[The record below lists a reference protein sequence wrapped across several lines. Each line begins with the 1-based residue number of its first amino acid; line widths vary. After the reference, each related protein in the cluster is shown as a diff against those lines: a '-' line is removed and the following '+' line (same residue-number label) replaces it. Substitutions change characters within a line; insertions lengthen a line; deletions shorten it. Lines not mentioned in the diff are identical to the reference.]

1 MSQDNHYRNDVY
13 GKVDDRSEEDAGVVP
28 AIPAATVVLL
38 RDRDD
43 GPEVLMLRKNSK
55 ITFGGMWVFPGGR
68 IDPADYPAN
77 GDLQAAARAAAAREA
92 TEEANVYLSA
102 DDFVWFAH
110 WTPPPSPRK
119 RFATS
124 FSPRI
129 RRMITMSASTTGR
142 SRIMPGFD
150 RATYWRDI
158 AQAKS
163 TSSRLRG

>member
-1 MSQDNHYRNDVY
+1 MSQDKHHRNDVY

-92 TEEANVYLSA
+92 TEEANVYLSPDITISSGA
-102 DDFVWFAH
+102 LQQGMLDSPYSLTQAH
-110 WTPPPSPRK
+110 SGQAHSGQAHSAEIDQWKDK
-119 RFATS
+119 RNSLQTWS
-124 FSPRI
+124 SL
-129 RRMITMSASTTGR
+129 ASGQRVGR
-142 SRIMPGFD
+142 
-150 RATYWRDI
+150 
-158 AQAKS
+158 
-163 TSSRLRG
+163 LL

>member
-1 MSQDNHYRNDVY
+1 MSQDKHHRNDVY

-43 GPEVLMLRKNSK
+43 GPEVLMLHKNSK
-55 ITFGGMWVFPGGR
+55 ITFGGMWVFPGGM
-68 IDPADYPAN
+68 IDPGDYPAN
-77 GDLQAAARAAAAREA
+77 SDLQAAARAAAAREA

-119 RFATS
+119 RFATFFFAALDLAVFLAGLMDS
-124 FSPRI
+124 VSCQGLRWAQDRSTCARAASSPR
-129 RRMITMSASTTGR
+129 
-142 SRIMPGFD
+142 
-150 RATYWRDI
+150 
-158 AQAKS
+158 
-163 TSSRLRG
+163 